1 MNILNFKIISQ
12 RILRMMLKYVKYFNI
27 IIQFIKMFV
36 RLINLNF
43 YLNI

>member
-1 MNILNFKIISQ
+1 
-12 RILRMMLKYVKYFNI
+12 MMLKYVKYFNI

-43 YLNI
+43 YINI